1 MHNLGTITP
10 DQIASTCKKHVCH
23 YFYLTDV
30 NGTTRHV
37 QIGAKKDLDKKIAEA
52 VQTIS
57 SLQDQ
62 VFRIVFLKS
71 TSGTD
76 KAEYCYYLSKTP
88 QSANAPAQQPQ
99 TIINTPFEPARSMSE
114 ALKDAHEMATLRADN
129 KRLQD
134 EVNRLT
140 AECGELRAEA
150 MAEEE
155 SKELAAAPNGIDKA
169 AGFMKEILPQFLP
182 IADKYFEL
190 AEKKLQLQA
199 LALSQRPQQPAQ
211 QPRKKHPFR
220 PFPNPETE
228 TERTQQYLTWLE
240 SVPDNVFKME
250 IIAAKTQAPALYTI
264 LEQEF
269 NTPNDGE
276 EVNS

>member
-1 MHNLGTITP
+1 MQNLGTITP
-10 DQIASTCKKHVCH
+10 DKIASTCKKHVCH

-30 NGTTRHV
+30 NGETRHV

-62 VFRIVFLKS
+62 IFKIIFLKS

-88 QSANAPAQQPQ
+88 QGANNTTQPQ

-114 ALKDAHEMATLRADN
+114 ALKDANEMATLRADN

-140 AECGELRAEA
+140 AECSELRAEA
-150 MAEEE
+150 LAEDEE
-155 SKELAAAPNGIDKA
+155 KELAAAPTGIDKA
-169 AGFMKEILPQFLP
+169 AGFMKDILPQFLP

-199 LALSQRPQQPAQ
+199 MALNQRPQQQ
-211 QPRKKHPFR
+211 QPQQKRRHPFR
-220 PFPNPETE
+220 PFPNPDTE
-228 TERTQQYLTWLE
+228 PQKVQDYLTWLE
-240 SVPDNVFKME
+240 NAPDNVFKNE
-250 IIAAKTQAPALYTI
+250 IETAKTQAPNLYEI
-264 LEQEF
+264 LKQEF
-269 NTPNDGE
+269 NNSNNGE
-276 EVNS
+276 EVNN

>member
-1 MHNLGTITP
+1 
-10 DQIASTCKKHVCH
+10 
-23 YFYLTDV
+23 
-30 NGTTRHV
+30 
-37 QIGAKKDLDKKIAEA
+37 
-52 VQTIS
+52 
-57 SLQDQ
+57 
-62 VFRIVFLKS
+62 
-71 TSGTD
+71 
-76 KAEYCYYLSKTP
+76 
-88 QSANAPAQQPQ
+88 
-99 TIINTPFEPARSMSE
+99 
-114 ALKDAHEMATLRADN
+114 MATLRADN

-140 AECGELRAEA
+140 AEIGEIRAEA
-150 MAEEE
+150 MAEDEE
-155 SKELAAAPNGIDKA
+155 KELNAAPTGIDKA

-199 LALSQRPQQPAQ
+199 LALSQRSQQPA

-250 IIAAKTQAPALYTI
+250 IITAKTQAPELYTI

-269 NTPNDGE
+269 NTTNNGE
-276 EVNS
+276 EVNN